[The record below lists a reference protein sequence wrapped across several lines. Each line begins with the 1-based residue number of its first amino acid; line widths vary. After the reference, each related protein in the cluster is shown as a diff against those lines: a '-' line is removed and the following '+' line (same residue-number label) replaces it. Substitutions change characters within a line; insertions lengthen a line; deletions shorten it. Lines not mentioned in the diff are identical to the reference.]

1 MKDSTGDFFKQE
13 DVTEQRRARHRR
25 RERRRAVLVMLGS
38 LVVMVAVLYATVT
51 VCGWMDRKMQT
62 NANGVGGPAA
72 SGVNAPEDGEGSVPG
87 GSDGSG
93 ESVPGSSDGTGGV
106 DENKGSL
113 TETDGSTAE
122 NNGDVVD
129 AMNNAKVYSQVEL
142 ENQVTSA
149 REQAVEAVLGSIR
162 TGLSDGDTVLDTLRP
177 LYPDEIVVY
186 SNRKYHFVPI
196 NRQLKLNQWQQE
208 SLEILESGEYRYLQ
222 DGEVI
227 SHKGIDVSRH
237 QGKID
242 WQLVA
247 QDGVEF
253 AFIRVGYR
261 GYGSNGTLV
270 EDDQFEANIKGAIDA
285 GIKVGV
291 YFYSQ
296 AITEEEVREEAEL
309 VLNKIAPYQIDC
321 PVVFDVE
328 KVAEADGRMNGLS
341 VEERTRLTDIF
352 CQEIANA
359 GYRPMIYY
367 NTEMGALMI
376 GIEALEGYDKWF
388 AAYTD
393 QFYYP
398 YEYKVWQYSQ
408 TGRVQGIQGDVDLNI
423 SFEPLWEVTE

>member
-13 DVTEQRRARHRR
+13 DFAEQRRAKRRR
-25 RERRRAVLVMLGS
+25 RERGRAVLVMLGS
-38 LVVMVAVLYATVT
+38 LVVMVAVLYITVT
-51 VCGWMDRKMQT
+51 ICVWMDRKMQT
-62 NANGVGGPAA
+62 NADSVNG
-72 SGVNAPEDGEGSVPG
+72 SLTDGVNEPAVGSDGSVPG
-87 GSDGSG
+87 GSIGSAGLDGNGGQLTGSDGSI
-93 ESVPGSSDGTGGV
+93 
-106 DENKGSL
+106 
-113 TETDGSTAE
+113 AE
-122 NNGDVVD
+122 NDDDVVD
-129 AMNNAKVYSQVEL
+129 AMTNAKVYSQVEL
-142 ENQVTSA
+142 EDQVASA
-149 REQAVEAVLGSIR
+149 REQAVEAVLESIR
-162 TGLSDGDTVLDTLRP
+162 AGLSDGESILETLRP

-186 SNRKYHFVPI
+186 SSGKYHFIPI
-196 NRQLKLNQWQQE
+196 NRQLKQNQWQQE

-222 DGEVI
+222 EGAVI
-227 SHKGIDVSRH
+227 SHKGIDVSKY

-270 EDDQFEANIKGAIDA
+270 EDDQFDANIKGAIDA

-296 AITEEEVREEAEL
+296 AITEEEAKEEAEL

-328 KVAEADGRMNGLS
+328 RVTGADGRMNGLS
-341 VEERTRLTDIF
+341 VEERTNLTKIF
-352 CQEIANA
+352 CEEIANA

-367 NTEMGALMI
+367 NTEMGVLML
-376 GIEALEGYDKWF
+376 GIEELEEYDKWF
-388 AAYTD
+388 AAYSD

-408 TGRVQGIQGDVDLNI
+408 TGSVQGIQGDVDLNI
-423 SFEPLWEVTE
+423 SFEPLWEESTE